1 MLSLSSHTLFP
12 LLSLFNALRVPAAE
26 SNCLIWYIERED
38 VTHHPALVCA
48 LPIWQ
53 WQKPSRGHVR
63 AARRT
68 WPCWERSSITLGSF
82 HAFCVNR
89 GQCCTKCHGIKQWF
103 YTGTSKWDGLR
114 SPTPRCKQCVVLSG
128 QVGRASHGWLNE
140 WEWLW
145 SKAITGLILENPLT
159 CCLCDTSLVFY

>member
-1 MLSLSSHTLFP
+1 MLSLSSHTLLP

-26 SNCLIWYIERED
+26 SNCLIWCIERED

-53 WQKPSRGHVR
+53 WQKPNRGHVR
-63 AARRT
+63 AARRA
-68 WPCWERSSITLGSF
+68 WPCHERSSTTLGSF

-89 GQCCTKCHGIKQWF
+89 GQCCTKCHGIKWWF

-114 SPTPRCKQCVVLSG
+114 SPTPHCKQCVVLSG
-128 QVGRASHGWLNE
+128 QVGRANHGLLNE

-145 SKAITGLILENPLT
+145 SKAIKGLILENPVT
-159 CCLCDTSLVFY
+159 CCLYNPSLMIY